1 MAPADP
7 TGDLLHATTVALNGR
22 GLIILGASGSGKSAL
37 ALQLMAL
44 GAQLVADDRT
54 QITRE
59 GDSLIARP
67 PPQIAGM
74 IEARGIGLLQADHL
88 ESAPLHLAVNLDI
101 RETERLPHPH
111 HWTCQGLTLPCLHN
125 PEAAHFPAALVQY
138 LRGEGTRHA

>member
-7 TGDLLHATTVALNGR
+7 TGELLHATTVALSGR

-44 GAQLVADDRT
+44 GALLVADDRT

-59 GDSLIARP
+59 GDGLIARP

-74 IEARGIGLLQADHL
+74 IEARGIGLLQADNL
-88 ESAPLHLAVNLDI
+88 DAASLHLAVDLDK
-101 RETERLPHPH
+101 REAERLPHPH
-111 HWTCQGLTLPCLHN
+111 LWTCLGLTLPCLHN

-138 LRGEGTRHA
+138 LRGEGIHDA